1 MTLVRRKLL
10 PDLSGVAIA
19 ALLLSCLSL
28 PLWGQSDEDDIP
40 APKAEVTLLH
50 QKAMVR
56 LYEPDER
63 PPKAVFVFGSGDGGW
78 SAWEDAASHWL
89 RDAGIYVIGFDLRE
103 YAEKDYD
110 QQKLGRDMAT
120 LANEATTR
128 GGGDATTPIIYGGWS
143 MGAVQAV
150 PAGAFA
156 GRPSSLKGLVLMSAD
171 SRGRYGLRASD
182 ELGITPT
189 GQGTFGLSDF
199 SKNIAGLRIAQF
211 HGGADFMASTA
222 WIQGLTSPHQLYIM
236 PGANHGFDGPDDSF
250 APLLLRG
257 VDWVLGDDAAVALP
271 PEHNLPFGLSPL
283 WPAAALAMGLAIFFI
298 VSRRH
303 SIRVLVL
310 AVAIMGAVDL
320 LEALFQKPPGVLAW
334 MEQWVPL
341 GVTEKSRLLL
351 LLSGLALLSLA
362 RALRRRKHI
371 AWMLA
376 LGMLSISAVLH
387 LARAFDWHHTL
398 AAVVLIIPLVRW
410 RKEFIARSDAPSMR
424 LGWIMAGVLAL
435 ALFVYGTTGLRQL
448 SERGN
453 FGEALSWSQC
463 AQGAAAA
470 VVMQKSE
477 LDRDGSRDARSFL
490 ATLRA
495 GSLVSALFVLALLLR
510 PVLKRRFPEAT
521 DEERAKV
528 KSIIA
533 THGADPM
540 DGFALLSDKRYF
552 FNEDGDGVV
561 AYALWRKF
569 AVVLADPICDPSKRA
584 EMVRTFSQFCTRQDW
599 EPVFYCSHVTHRTL
613 YEELGFVTFK
623 VGEDA
628 RLDTGEFKLQGGKFQ
643 NLRTA
648 RNKAQKAGLTFQWY
662 DARPHP
668 DHGLEAQV
676 QLISQHWLD
685 LKHGGEM
692 TFDLGA
698 FNLDFIREHGCAIV
712 RNPEGRIETFA
723 TWLCYGDGKGRCLD
737 LMRGRNEFKDVMD
750 FLIVEAIDHFKAGG
764 VKEVS
769 LGNAPLANVDVVEGE
784 KLESREERAVKFLFD
799 NFDKFYGYKSLFNF
813 KKKYLPDWQ
822 GRYLAYRPRVSL
834 AMVGLAI
841 AGVHLPRGFVGL
853 VRS

>member
-1 MTLVRRKLL
+1 MKPPGRNPIFSIRSTTT
-10 PDLSGVAIA
+10 
-19 ALLLSCLSL
+19 LLLLLACLAL
-28 PLWGQSDEDDIP
+28 PAWGQSDEDEIP
-40 APKAEVTLLH
+40 APKAEVALVH
-50 QKAMVR
+50 QSATVR

-63 PPKAVFVFGSGDGGW
+63 PPRAVFVFGSGDGGW

-89 RDAGIYVIGFDLRE
+89 RDVGVYVIGFDLRS
-103 YAEKDYD
+103 YAEKDFD

-120 LANEATTR
+120 LANEGVTR
-128 GGGDATTPIIYGGWS
+128 SGGDANTPIIYGGWS

-156 GRPSSLKGLVLMSAD
+156 GRPPSLKGLVLMSAD
-171 SRGRYGLRASD
+171 SRGRYGLRATD

-189 GQGTFGLSDF
+189 GQGTFSLSDF
-199 SKNIAGLRIAQF
+199 SKGVAGLRVAQF

-222 WIQGLTSPHQLYIM
+222 WVQGLTSPHQLYIM
-236 PGANHGFDGPDDSF
+236 RGANHGFDGPADSF
-250 APLLLRG
+250 APLLQRG
-257 VDWVLGDDAAVALP
+257 VDWVLGDDTAVALP
-271 PEHNLPFGLSPL
+271 PEPGLPFGLSPL
-283 WPAAALAMGLAIFFI
+283 WPAAALAIGLAIFFI
-298 VSRRH
+298 VSRQH

-310 AVAIMGAVDL
+310 AVAVMGAVDL

-362 RALRRRKHI
+362 RGLRRRKHI

-387 LARAFDWHHTL
+387 LARAFDWHHAV
-398 AAVVLIIPLVRW
+398 AAAILIIPLVRW

-424 LGWIMAGVLAL
+424 LGWIMAAVLAL
-435 ALFVYGTTGLRQL
+435 ALFVYGTIGLRQL

-463 AQGAAAA
+463 SQGAAAA

-477 LDRDGSRDARSFL
+477 LDRDGSRAARSFL

-495 GSLVSALFVLALLLR
+495 GSLVSAILVLALLLR
-510 PVLKRRFPEAT
+510 PVLKRRYPEAT

-528 KSIIA
+528 KNIIA

-540 DGFALLSDKRYF
+540 NGFALLSDKRYF
-552 FNEDGDGVV
+552 FSDDGDGVV

-569 AVVLADPICDPSKRA
+569 AVVLADPICESSKRA
-584 EMVRTFSQFCTRQDW
+584 EMVRTFAEFCARQDW
-599 EPVFYCSHVTHRTL
+599 EPLFYCSHMSQRTL

-628 RLDTGEFKLQGGKFQ
+628 RLDTAEFKLQGGKFQ

-662 DARPHP
+662 DAKPHP

-692 TFDLGA
+692 TFDLGS
-698 FNLDFIREHGCAIV
+698 FSLEFIREHGCAIV

-723 TWLCYGDGKGRCLD
+723 TWLCYDGGRGRSLD

-750 FLIVEAIDHFKAGG
+750 FLIVEAIDHFKASG

-769 LGNAPLANVDVVEGE
+769 LGNAPLANVLAVDGE
-784 KLESREERAVKFLFD
+784 KLESREERAVRFLFD

-841 AGVHLPRGFVGL
+841 AGVHLPKGFVGL